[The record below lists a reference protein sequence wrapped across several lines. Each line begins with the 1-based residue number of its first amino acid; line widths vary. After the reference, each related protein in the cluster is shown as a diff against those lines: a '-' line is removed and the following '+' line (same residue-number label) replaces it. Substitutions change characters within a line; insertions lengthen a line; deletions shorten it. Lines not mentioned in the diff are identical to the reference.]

1 VSPLSDDLQPLAT
14 PAVPASPAAEASGQ
28 DLLRLAPYLLG
39 RVRRG
44 IVGSSRYAQGLRE
57 SIRAAAAAPASDP
70 VLISGEPGLEKD
82 NIAALIHYGSGARKA
97 PLLRLNGAL
106 LRSDGAELFSLGADG
121 RALVDLVG
129 AGGLLI
135 DQVDRVDP
143 ALLPLL
149 QELAVQRQWR
159 TSSGELRH
167 FAGRLFF
174 TAETSLPGFEAI
186 GRTVR
191 VPPLRVRRQD
201 LGEWLRYGV
210 RQKAR
215 SLGWS
220 PPPQVDPALV
230 KRLQTYDFPGNLRE
244 LSQLIDRAMRQCAGS
259 RPALLPEDVFWTEPR
274 QQARSRFELWRW
286 KPQLR
291 RWMRSPRLWNTLLF
305 GLVSWLFVAVNL
317 WLWLGPQDRHHN
329 GALNLFWAWWWP
341 LILLTYP
348 LVGRLWCSFCPFMV
362 WGEISQRA
370 ARALGW
376 QPARWP
382 RGSSDGWGAPALAA
396 GFAAIL
402 LWEALGDLENTAWQ
416 SSCLLLLITAGAV
429 IGSLRFEKRFWCRY
443 LCPVGG
449 MNGLFAKLAIS
460 ELRAQIGTCSGSCSS
475 FACFKGGPAEGEGLA
490 TAGCPVGTHP
500 AHLAD
505 NRNCV
510 LCLTCAQ
517 ACPHRSVTLRLR
529 PPAADLQRGMDPPP
543 GEAGLILVLAGG
555 LCLHHAEALL
565 GWLPSLLQPSA
576 TAGALLASHLPAADA
591 SAAAFSLAAGPL
603 LPRLAI
609 GSLALALPTAL
620 WLLLRT
626 VGSRLLP
633 GRRRPW
639 LLLYALLPLL
649 WAALLADHLHL
660 GMAEAGLLLP
670 VTLAPL
676 ATRAANPGEPAAW
689 LSHLP
694 AWQADPH
701 VIGFCQS
708 LVVAI
713 GVAGSAVLLRRL
725 LLPDRWAWLGQLAA
739 LLGLGV
745 TARALVGLG

>member
-1 VSPLSDDLQPLAT
+1 M
-14 PAVPASPAAEASGQ
+14 
-28 DLLRLAPYLLG
+28 
-39 RVRRG
+39 RRG
-44 IVGSSRYAQGLRE
+44 IVGSSRYAQRLRE
-57 SIRAAAAAPASDP
+57 AIREASSDPLAAP

-82 NIAALIHYGSGARKA
+82 NIAALIHFGSAARKQ
-97 PLLRLNGAL
+97 LLVRLNGAL
-106 LRSDGAELFSLGADG
+106 LRSDGADLFDAGPDG
-121 RALVDLVG
+121 RTLIERIG

-143 ALLPLL
+143 ALLPRL
-149 QELAVQRQWR
+149 QQLALERSWLGADGR
-159 TSSGELRH
+159 RH
-167 FAGRLFF
+167 GFPGRLFF
-174 TAETSLPGFEAI
+174 TTETTLPALEAL
-186 GRTVR
+186 GRPIR

-220 PPPQVDPALV
+220 PPPQVSPALV
-230 KRLQTYDFPGNLRE
+230 KRLQTADFPGNLRE
-244 LSQLIDRAMRQCAGS
+244 LSQLIDRALRQCDAS
-259 RPALLPEDVFWTEPR
+259 RPAELPEDVFWIEPR
-274 QQARSRFELWRW
+274 PQSRPRFELWRW
-286 KPQLR
+286 KPPLR
-291 RWMRSPRLWNTLLF
+291 NLMRSPRLWNTLLF
-305 GLVSWLFVAVNL
+305 GLVSWLFVLVNL
-317 WLWLGPQDRHHN
+317 WLWFGPQDRAHN

-341 LILLTYP
+341 LILLSFP

-362 WGEISQRA
+362 WGELAQRL

-376 QPARWP
+376 QPRPWP
-382 RGSSDGWGAPALAA
+382 RGDSDAWGAPLLAA

-402 LWEALGDLENTAWQ
+402 LWEAVWNLQNTAWL

-429 IGSLRFEKRFWCRY
+429 IGSLRFEKRFWCRH

-475 FACFKGGPAEGEGLA
+475 FACFKGGPAEGEGFA

-517 ACPHRSVTLRLR
+517 ACPHRSVSLRLR
-529 PPAADLQRGMDPPP
+529 PPAADLQRSMDPPA

-555 LCLHHAEALL
+555 VCLHHGEALL
-565 GWLPSLLQPSA
+565 GWLPAWLEGVTS
-576 TAGALLASHLPAADA
+576 
-591 SAAAFSLAAGPL
+591 SAAIAQTGGLSLSAGPL

-609 GSLALALPTAL
+609 ATLALALPSAL
-620 WLLLRT
+620 WLLVRRS
-626 VGSRLLP
+626 GARLLP
-633 GRRRPW
+633 NHPRSW

-649 WAALLADHLHL
+649 WAAMLADHLRL

-670 VTLAPL
+670 VSLEPL
-676 ATRAANPGEPAAW
+676 LGAAG
-689 LSHLP
+689 LSLP
-694 AWQADPH
+694 ACLPRWSADVH

-708 LVVAI
+708 LVLAV
-713 GVAGSAVLLRRL
+713 GLAGAWVLLRRL
-725 LLPDRWAWLGQLAA
+725 LLPDRRAWVAQGAA

-745 TARALVGLG
+745 AARLLVGLA